1 MAWWQT
7 HIPND
12 SPLNIIESY
21 ELFNI
26 PLSSSFIPCNPG
38 WFIFRGSPF
47 LEYSNPQYIE
57 WYNLPTNHQPTG
69 VLNTNSPA
77 RRPPAADRRWSK
89 SRCGTELWQRTTVS
103 PQGNQR
109 NGSGICF
116 LGKYRKIICKY
127 ESSILTDWVWFKCV
141 WDILRSIIHWDS
153 SKMTFKTIQ
162 ISEILWSWPRIEPTQ
177 CWGVSWRVNAQ
188 LEPPANCWKEDHTQ
202 CVAQHLIPKLLSN
215 TRHQIHSLA

>member
-1 MAWWQT
+1 MACWQT

-12 SPLNIIESY
+12 SPLNIGIESY

-26 PLSSSFIPCNPG
+26 PLSSSIIPCNPG

-116 LGKYRKIICKY
+116 SRENTGK
-127 ESSILTDWVWFKCV
+127 SSVNMNHLSSLTEFDLNVSETS
-141 WDILRSIIHWDS
+141 WDL
-153 SKMTFKTIQ
+153 
-162 ISEILWSWPRIEPTQ
+162 
-177 CWGVSWRVNAQ
+177 
-188 LEPPANCWKEDHTQ
+188 
-202 CVAQHLIPKLLSN
+202 
-215 TRHQIHSLA
+215 

>member
-1 MAWWQT
+1 MSCSISPYHPLSFHVILVGLYLGVPRSWNIL
-7 HIPND
+7 IPNILSD
-12 SPLNIIESY
+12 IISQLIINQQGFWTLIRLPEGHPQQIEDDRSLDV
-21 ELFNI
+21 E
-26 PLSSSFIPCNPG
+26 LSSDKGPL
-38 WFIFRGSPF
+38 W
-47 LEYSNPQYIE
+47 
-57 WYNLPTNHQPTG
+57 
-69 VLNTNSPA
+69 A
-77 RRPPAADRRWSK
+77 RREINEMA
-89 SRCGTELWQRTTVS
+89 VVYV
-103 PQGNQR
+103 
-109 NGSGICF
+109 F

-162 ISEILWSWPRIEPTQ
+162 ISEILWNWPRIEPTLR
-177 CWGVSWRVNAQ
+177 WGVSWRVNAQ